1 MKAKTDP
8 LMKELPLPP
17 AAANGDFP
25 KVTDSVEKA
34 LRPRVAGWDPYE
46 VWRTRVKALPDI
58 VTTAK
63 SGRGA

>member
-1 MKAKTDP
+1 MKTITDP
-8 LMKELPLPP
+8 LMKDLPLPR

-25 KVTDSVEKA
+25 KVTDHAEKP

-46 VWRTRVKALPDI
+46 VWRTRVKALQDI

-63 SGRGA
+63 SGQGV